1 MKKHLT
7 INRVAGAGLR
17 ANKRGY
23 LSLAAGI
30 MLSILLVA
38 TLCLCVQGVLLA
50 EEAKVHERYG
60 YGEIFIFDSG
70 TPDSEVMATG
80 WFDQLGH
87 IELRAR
93 LPLYSDAYLGC
104 YDEEGLALMNR
115 RAEEGRLPEKSG
127 EIAIEQWQLDLM
139 ETEVQI
145 GDAIELELMPVDGM
159 TETRTYTLVGVL
171 NNQALNLAPQGT
183 VDSSYIN
190 LLPSLIVHP
199 DDAAFTT
206 GRTVRH
212 QVMTLSGAR
221 SQYDILMDHHDGDDF
236 FAGLVM
242 GMDRTGTMMFY
253 PSVDAILA
261 TDYGMIIVLMAML
274 IGSLLLA
281 CCVGIAGA
289 MEGQLLRKTE
299 EIGMLRAVGA
309 TRRQI
314 RRIFGRESWMIALIV
329 SPLSVGLACV
339 IAWVGAKVWPE
350 QLVFRPTWQ
359 ILIPILLLSILMILL
374 ASSLPLRRASK
385 IMPMQVI
392 RDTATLRK
400 VKRMKS
406 RKNFKP
412 AQLISKR
419 QLKLHPGR
427 LIAPAVLIALMM
439 LVIMTASSVALDSL
453 DGYYV
458 HMPEFQLSQDMS
470 HGIPFA
476 DVMLDRPLTD
486 GDISQLLSVDM
497 VESVSVTKQHE
508 INLLLDE
515 PTAYLA
521 PNESFW
527 HTQNYHLSEEYW
539 DEEEEQFYYYSD
551 ILLAHQTAQK
561 ALKTDK
567 LLATVYLQIM
577 DVDAGNLGKYVSDGE
592 IDLDAL
598 NSGREVLVYAP
609 DYYYIA
615 HSDGSATMGNDPKPG
630 QKYDAMLEN
639 DFFTA
644 GMTLDLLQLWLR
656 ESEVDA
662 LNHIVQIQEESFY
675 AQMDSVRAQTTV
687 GAVLK
692 GSIVDYDIWDI
703 GLITTEAGA
712 RALGLCTDRVW
723 TVDVYLED
731 TPDMETEER
740 IEKRLSQ
747 IGYRSGLQISNYLE
761 RRREDQAASQQLT
774 MVLAAVAIVFLSI
787 AVGLITGSI
796 SRSIRAD
803 VRKLGTLRAVG
814 ADRRVLAGCYRGQIF
829 LSFGLG
835 VGLAAIVFAAM
846 NMSLLPLVQH
856 YGIGYLLGLVAIEA
870 VFVGIALC
878 ACLLILNRSISEV
891 TKQSII
897 ENIREL

>member
-1 MKKHLT
+1 MKKRLT

-23 LSLAAGI
+23 LSLTAGI
-30 MLSILLVA
+30 MLSILLIS

-50 EEAKVHERYG
+50 EEAKVHERVG
-60 YGEIFIFDSG
+60 YGEIFIFDSE

-87 IELRAR
+87 IELRAH
-93 LPLYSDAYLGC
+93 LPIYSDAYLGC

-127 EIAIEQWQLDLM
+127 EIVMEQWQLDLM
-139 ETEVQI
+139 ETKVQI

-171 NNQALNLAPQGT
+171 NNQALNLAPQST
-183 VDSSYIN
+183 VSSSYIN

-199 DDAAFTT
+199 DDAKFAT

-212 QVMTLSGAR
+212 QVMTLSGAH

-253 PSVDAILA
+253 PSVDAILT

-359 ILIPILLLSILMILL
+359 ILIPILLLSMLMILL

-400 VKRMKS
+400 AKRMKS
-406 RKNFKP
+406 RRNFKP

-458 HMPEFQLSQDMS
+458 QMPEFELSQYMS

-486 GDISQLLSVDM
+486 SDISQMLSVDM
-497 VESVSVTKQHE
+497 VESVSVTKQHK

-515 PTAYLA
+515 PAAYLA

-527 HTQNYHLSEEYW
+527 HTQNYHLSEKYW
-539 DEEEEQFYYYSD
+539 DEEDAPFYNSD
-551 ILLAHQTAQK
+551 VLAHQTAQK
-561 ALKTDK
+561 ALMTDK
-567 LLATVYLQIM
+567 LLAQVYLEIM
-577 DVDAGNLGKYVSDGE
+577 DVDAGDLGKYVSDGE

-609 DYYYIA
+609 DYFYIA
-615 HSDGSATMGNDPKPG
+615 HSDGSASMGNDPKPG
-630 QKYDAMLEN
+630 QKYDALLKN

-656 ESEVDA
+656 ESEVEA
-662 LNHIVQIQEESFY
+662 LNHIIPVQDESFY
-675 AQMDSVRAQTTV
+675 AQMESARVQTTV

-703 GLITTEAGA
+703 GVITTESGA

-723 TVDVYLED
+723 TVDVFLEE

-740 IEKRLSQ
+740 IEKRLTQ
-747 IGYRSGLQISNYLE
+747 IGYRSGLEIRNYLE
-761 RRREDQAASQQLT
+761 RRREGQANSQQLT

-814 ADRRVLAGCYRGQIF
+814 ADARVLAGCYRGQIF

-835 VGLAAIVFAAM
+835 VVLAAIAFAAM

-856 YGIGYLLGLVAIEA
+856 YGIGYLLGLVEIEA
-870 VFVGIALC
+870 VFVGRL
-878 ACLLILNRSISEV
+878 
-891 TKQSII
+891 
-897 ENIREL
+897 

>member
-1 MKKHLT
+1 MKKRLT

-30 MLSILLVA
+30 MLSILLIA

-70 TPDSEVMATG
+70 TPDNEVMATG

-87 IELRAR
+87 IELRAH
-93 LPLYSDAYLGC
+93 LPIYSDAYLGC

-115 RAEEGRLPEKSG
+115 RAEEGRLPEKFG

-139 ETEVQI
+139 ETKVQI

-190 LLPSLIVHP
+190 LLPSLIVHA
-199 DDAAFTT
+199 DDAKFAT

-212 QVMTLSGAR
+212 QVMSLSGAH
-221 SQYDILMDHHDGDDF
+221 SQYDILMDYYDSDDF

-242 GMDRTGTMMFY
+242 GMDRTGEMMFY

-329 SPLSVGLACV
+329 SPLSVGIACV
-339 IAWVGAKVWPE
+339 IAWAGARLWPE

-359 ILIPILLLSILMILL
+359 ILIPILLLSMLMILL
-374 ASSLPLRRASK
+374 SSGLPLRRASK

-406 RKNFKP
+406 RRNFKP
-412 AQLISKR
+412 AQLISQR

-439 LVIMTASSVALDSL
+439 LVIMTASSVMLDSL
-453 DGYYV
+453 DGYFV
-458 HMPEFQLSQDMS
+458 HMPEFELSQYMS
-470 HGIPFA
+470 HGVPFA

-497 VESVSVTKQHE
+497 VESVSVTKQHR

-515 PTAYLA
+515 PAAYLA
-521 PNESFW
+521 PDESFW
-527 HTQNYHLSEEYW
+527 QTQNYHLSEKYW
-539 DEEEEQFYYYSD
+539 DEEDEPFYHSD
-551 ILLAHQTAQK
+551 ILAHQTAQK

-567 LLATVYLQIM
+567 LLAQVYLTIM
-577 DVDAGNLGKYVSDGE
+577 DVDAAGLGKYVADGE
-592 IDLDAL
+592 INLDAL

-609 DYYYIA
+609 DYFYIA

-630 QKYDAMLEN
+630 QKYDALLKN

-662 LNHIVQIQEESFY
+662 LNHIVPIQEESFY
-675 AQMDSVRAQTTV
+675 AQMDSVRTQTTV

-692 GSIVDYDIWDI
+692 GSIADYDIWDI

-712 RALGLCTDRVW
+712 RALGLCTDKAW

-747 IGYRSGLQISNYLE
+747 IGYRSGLEIRNYLE
-761 RRREDQAASQQLT
+761 RRREGQANSQQLT
-774 MVLAAVAIVFLSI
+774 MVLTAVAIVFLSI

-814 ADRRVLAGCYRGQIF
+814 ADARVLAGCYRGQIF

-835 VGLAAIVFAAM
+835 VGLAAIAFAAM
-846 NMSLLPLVQH
+846 NMSLLPLVKH